1 MGSHEVKLTGH
12 ESSVLAFLAQRP
24 AAFEEMKKYLGGEA
38 LSIGKYLAGID
49 AATASPDV
57 RATGEYIQRWAA
69 ERRVREAE
77 EGWKSESR

>member
-1 MGSHEVKLTGH
+1 MGAYEVKLTGH

-24 AAFEEMKKYLGGEA
+24 NTFEEMKKYLGAEA
-38 LSIGKYLAGID
+38 LSVGKFLAGID
-49 AATASPDV
+49 GATASPDV

-77 EGWKSESR
+77 RQSALR